1 MLVKDKSILILI
13 LILIDIMQIVI
24 QTYNDNRRNR
34 FEMALNNDDSKII
47 SAEMISDNLVT
58 IQDIM
63 HAFIRYPYV
72 NQYYNLR
79 NSQYS
84 LLTISNCK
92 IKFV

>member
-63 HAFIRYPYV
+63 HLETSTYK
-72 NQYYNLR
+72 
-79 NSQYS
+79 S
-84 LLTISNCK
+84 
-92 IKFV
+92 